1 MCIRL
6 NGEQADKTARN
17 RQLGRFGL
25 WRHLSCWSFMKEN
38 RMIWERLSPKDQQ
51 INLDIA
57 KGFPLFTNLV
67 SVNVE
72 SLVREGYLTRE
83 KSPDDRRKIRLV
95 CTEKAAPVVERGR
108 QLQSQFA
115 GEMFQNVD
123 ERQKEAFFQVL
134 CTLEDN
140 LKKMRKELR

>member
-1 MCIRL
+1 MKVIMRIARSVLQSYNAKCKPLCREIGIPQTAFDIL
-6 NGEQADKTARN
+6 MFLTNNPELDTAR
-17 RQLGRFGL
+17 
-25 WRHLSCWSFMKEN
+25 
-38 RMIWERLSPKDQQ
+38 
-51 INLDIA
+51 DIVECRYIKA
-57 KGFPLFTNLV
+57 NLV

-83 KSPDDRRKIRLV
+83 KSADDRRKIRLV

-140 LKKMRKELR
+140 LKNMKGRN

>member
-1 MCIRL
+1 MKAIIRIARTIMQSYNAKCKPL
-6 NGEQADKTARN
+6 CQEIGMPQTAFDILMFLANNPEFDTAR
-17 RQLGRFGL
+17 
-25 WRHLSCWSFMKEN
+25 
-38 RMIWERLSPKDQQ
+38 
-51 INLDIA
+51 DIVECRYIKA
-57 KGFPLFTNLV
+57 NLV

-83 KSPDDRRKIRLV
+83 KSPGDRRKIRLV
-95 CTEKAAPVVERGR
+95 CTEKAGPVVERGR

-123 ERQKEAFFQVL
+123 DQQREKFFQVL

-140 LKKMRKELR
+140 LKEMQKGRD